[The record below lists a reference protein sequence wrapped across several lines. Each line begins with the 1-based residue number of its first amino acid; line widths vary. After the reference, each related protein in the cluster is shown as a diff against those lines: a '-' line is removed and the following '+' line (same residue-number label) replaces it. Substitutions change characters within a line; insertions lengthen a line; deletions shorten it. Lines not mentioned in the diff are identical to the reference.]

1 MPNDSSTNDLKTI
14 WQNQPTEPSKM
25 TLVMIRHKTQQL
37 QAGTRRAL
45 LNEIAASVFLV
56 GFYGVGIWWVHGAA
70 LRAAFVLAIVWTL
83 SGQFFVDRGRLSE
96 SSQLD
101 VSLNTSLQSYR
112 REVERRRYLSGRFLL
127 WSFGPAV
134 LAIGALSIYLL
145 TLIWNHGAW
154 SQGYLLSTM
163 PFFALL
169 GLWFVG
175 VFVLRM
181 RHRRELQREIDQL
194 SEVEGSISA

>member
-1 MPNDSSTNDLKTI
+1 
-14 WQNQPTEPSKM
+14 
-25 TLVMIRHKTQQL
+25 MIRHKTQQL
-37 QAGTRRAL
+37 QGKTRRDL
-45 LNEIAASVFLV
+45 FNEIAVSVFLIS
-56 GFYGVGIWWVHGAA
+56 FYGVGIWWVHGAA

-83 SGQFFVDRGRLSE
+83 AGQFFVDRGRLSE

-127 WSFGPAV
+127 WTFGPAV
-134 LAIGALSIYLL
+134 LAISALSDYLL
-145 TLIWNHGAW
+145 TIAWNHGAW
-154 SQGYLLSTM
+154 NYGFLRATA
-163 PFFALL
+163 PFFTLL

-181 RHRRELQREIDQL
+181 RHQRELQREIDQL
-194 SEVEGSISA
+194 NEVEGSINS

>member
-1 MPNDSSTNDLKTI
+1 MPNDSSNNTPKTI

-37 QAGTRRAL
+37 QGKTRRDL
-45 LNEIAASVFLV
+45 FNEIAVSVFLI
-56 GFYGVGIWWVHGAA
+56 GFYGICIWWIHGAV
-70 LRAAFVLAIVWTL
+70 LRAAFALAIVWTL
-83 SGQFFVDRGRLSE
+83 AGQYFVDRGSLSE
-96 SSQLD
+96 AAQD

-112 REVERRRYLSGRFLL
+112 REVERQRYLSSRFLL

-134 LAIGALSIYLL
+134 LAIGSLSTHLL
-145 TLIWNHGAW
+145 TLVWNHGAL
-154 SQGYLLSTM
+154 SHGYLLSTM

-181 RHRRELQREIDQL
+181 RHQRELQREIDQL
-194 SEVEGSISA
+194 TEVEGSVDS